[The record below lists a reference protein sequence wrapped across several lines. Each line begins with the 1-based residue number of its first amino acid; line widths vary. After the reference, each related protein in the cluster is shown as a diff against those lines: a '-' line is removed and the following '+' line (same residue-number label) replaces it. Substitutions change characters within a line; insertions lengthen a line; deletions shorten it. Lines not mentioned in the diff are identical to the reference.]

1 MHAPFMAVG
10 VERMWNPSRLLE
22 SLLGHVIAGCL
33 VLDRN
38 LAAQYSL

>member
-1 MHAPFMAVG
+1 MDTGQVLN
-10 VERMWNPSRLLE
+10 WLLE